1 MKITTKLFS
10 STLLALLL
18 LVISAIVFFELVQ
31 PEYTTFMTLKGK
43 ATGAQQFLANEQK
56 LVADAQSLL
65 SSYQSQSASAQAV
78 NLAMPIGQNNA
89 TAIAQLYGLATNSG
103 LLIQSVGV
111 SLQASPQNTAST
123 ASSSGMSAA
132 SLVTPKGSV
141 TFQIVASGSYES
153 LKTFLQGLESNV
165 RIFDVTGLS
174 IKPITSVTTGG
185 VSQAAVQDF
194 YNYTIT
200 AVAYYQ
206 SS

>member
-1 MKITTKLFS
+1 
-10 STLLALLL
+10 
-18 LVISAIVFFELVQ
+18 
-31 PEYTTFMTLKGK
+31 
-43 ATGAQQFLANEQK
+43 
-56 LVADAQSLL
+56 
-65 SSYQSQSASAQAV
+65 
-78 NLAMPIGQNNA
+78 
-89 TAIAQLYGLATNSG
+89 
-103 LLIQSVGV
+103 
-111 SLQASPQNTAST
+111 
-123 ASSSGMSAA
+123 MSAA